1 MEAGRSARCV
11 SDEGEEVLEMTLTD
25 TEENTLLRN
34 KRRNE
39 TGKIEKIPYD
49 RGFFGI

>member
-25 TEENTLLRN
+25 TEE
-34 KRRNE
+34 KYSSSE
-39 TGKIEKIPYD
+39 
-49 RGFFGI
+49 